1 MEHEEIKIPGTL
13 EVDTHVTEYFF
24 SDPNAREAIY
34 KNQREKLGI
43 KIAEALDVQ
52 QELLMRMEPERTM
65 KEMPPLCLSDWRI
78 YRRVHAERLI
88 RCYQCIHGHDLGFKG
103 QYYCRLM
110 DELVPEYGHCYK
122 GVERHE

>member
-13 EVDTHVTEYFF
+13 VVDTHVTEYYF

-34 KNQREKLGI
+34 KDQREKLGI

-52 QELLMRMEPERTM
+52 QELLLRMEPERTM
-65 KEMPPLCLSDWRI
+65 KEVLPVLNDWRI
-78 YRRVHAERLI
+78 SRRVHAERLI
-88 RCYQCIHGHDLGFKG
+88 RCYQCMHGRDLGFKG
-103 QYYCRLM
+103 QYYCILM
-110 DELVPEYGHCYK
+110 GEKVPEYGYCYM